1 MTDSKFVKQT
11 AYQKLTGAWQ
21 RFVNSRNFYLLAAF
35 FLPLILMWIVFIIRG
50 VYPFGEKSVLVLDL
64 NGQYVYFF
72 EAMRDIFQGQGSP
85 FYTWYRS
92 LGGEFSG
99 IYAYYVA
106 SPFALL
112 SVFFPENGITE
123 FLLWM
128 TLLKVGSSGLTFA
141 IYLHN
146 TRPSKPLNV
155 VLFAT
160 CYAMTSY
167 AVVQAHNT
175 MWIDSLIYLPLICLG
190 IENIVKYGKYRMY
203 CLFLALCFISNFYIG
218 WMTAIFS
225 TLYFFYAYLSKYS
238 FKNFERFF
246 FAFYKWLAFSVVG
259 AAIASIIILP
269 TYYSLK
275 FGKNTFQNPSYAF
288 EARFD
293 FINIFT
299 QMLPNSYDTVRPN
312 GLPFIY
318 CGMICL
324 LLIPVYFATRRKTG
338 REKICAAIILAVM
351 ILSFVGS
358 TIDLFWHGLQK
369 PNWLNY
375 RYSYMFCF
383 LVIVFAYDAFREL
396 DSKLFRTTMGV
407 GGVIG
412 VLLVI
417 VQALPDSTFTV
428 TRASNN
434 EFVYVNNMLTIWFS
448 ICMLGILLA
457 LLWAVANKKRGAS
470 VLLLAVVCA
479 ELLSNGIYDTVQL
492 HNDVVYSP
500 RSNSSNSNSN
510 AYVDFMARW
519 SGIVRSV
526 QEQDD
531 TLYRMEKTVH
541 RKVNDNMTLRMRGIT
556 NSTSTLNASVIKLLN
571 KLGYASKSHWSRYV
585 GGNIVNDSLL
595 GIKYV
600 LADDDD
606 DLPPDYELM
615 FTEMDPT
622 KLGLE
627 IEEDDDDY
635 LLYAYRNNYALPVMY
650 GVSENIQRCDI
661 TDVRSAPEVL
671 NAVITAMVGHNAKV
685 FAPVVVGDNDFEYT
699 NVEKRSSGQHRK
711 WSVSPSG
718 STGTLNVTFTVEK
731 DGAFY
736 MHFPSDYPR
745 DTLMR
750 THVIHADGTKAPTKS
765 FNYMTSE
772 THTMYYLG
780 DFEKGDEV
788 TLDIVLKDSGGTLYY
803 YKDCGYVYYFDREV
817 YEKAHAELEA
827 SAANI
832 TEFTDT
838 HIKAT
843 VNMAEGDTVMFTSI
857 PYDAGWTVRVDG
869 KRVKLKAVTEDEDG
883 EFFAGNKV
891 LGALLAFEVPEGEHT
906 VELTYVPQGFM
917 IGAALAAAGI
927 ALLIALTVTGERRR
941 IKRRNAKLAAY
952 RAGVKTAV
960 QIPAEVIPDGG
971 AETAEET
978 VFEETVPEEEAPED
992 APDAAE
998 APAEDTPEDGENEK
1012 NSTDN
1017 E

>member
-1 MTDSKFVKQT
+1 MTAQKIGKQT
-11 AYQKLTGAWQ
+11 ALEKISSAWS
-21 RFVNSRNFYLLAAF
+21 RFVNSRSFYLLGAF
-35 FLPLILMWIVFIIRG
+35 FLPLIIMWIMFIIRG

-72 EAMRDIFQGQGSP
+72 EAMRDMFRGHGSP

-155 VLFAT
+155 VLFST

-203 CLFLALCFISNFYIG
+203 CICLALCFISNFYIG
-218 WMTAIFS
+218 WMTAIFC

-238 FKNFERFF
+238 LKKFERFF

-259 AAIASIIILP
+259 AAIASVIILP

-275 FGKNTFQNPSYAF
+275 FGKNSFQNPSYAF

-324 LLIPVYFATRRKTG
+324 ILIPVYFATKRKTG
-338 REKICAAIILAVM
+338 REKICAALILAVM
-351 ILSFVGS
+351 VLSFVGS

-396 DSKLFRTTMGV
+396 DRKLFRTVMGV

-412 VLLVI
+412 VMLVF
-417 VQALPDSTFTV
+417 VQALPDSTFV
-428 TRASNN
+428 VKRASNN
-434 EFVYVNNMLTIWFS
+434 EFTYVNNLMTIWFS

-457 LLWAVANKKRGAS
+457 LLWAVANKKKGAT

-479 ELLSNGIYDTVQL
+479 ELLVNSVYDAAQL
-492 HNDVVYSP
+492 HKDVVYSP
-500 RSNSSNSNSN
+500 RSNSSASNSN

-600 LADDDD
+600 LADDED

-615 FTEMDPT
+615 FTETDPT

-627 IEEDDDDY
+627 IDEEDNEY
-635 LLYAYRNNYALPVMY
+635 LLYAYKNNYALPVMY
-650 GVSENIQRCDI
+650 GVSSDIQTCDI
-661 TDVRSAPEVL
+661 TDIRSAPDVL
-671 NAVITAMVGHNAKV
+671 NSILSAMVGHNVWV
-685 FAPVVVGDNDFEYT
+685 FVPLVTGDSNFDFS
-699 NVEKRSSGQHRK
+699 NVEKRSASQHRK

-718 STGTLNVTFTVEK
+718 STGTLYVTFTAKK
-731 DGAFY
+731 DGPIY
-736 MHFPSDYPR
+736 IHFPSDYPR

-750 THVIHADGTKAPTKS
+750 THVVHADGTKEATKS

-780 DFEKGDEV
+780 DFKEGDEI
-788 TLDIVLKDSGGTLYY
+788 TLDIVLKDSSGNLYY
-803 YKDCGYVYYFDREV
+803 FKDCGYVYYFDKEVFDEV
-817 YEKAHAELEA
+817 YAELQA
-827 SAANI
+827 SLPVI
-832 TEFTDT
+832 TEFSDT

-857 PYDAGWTVRVDG
+857 PYDEGWTVKVDG
-869 KRVKLKAVTEDEDG
+869 KKVKLIPSTEDSEGDYY
-883 EFFAGNKV
+883 APNKV

-906 VELTYVPQGFM
+906 VELSYVPQGFRL
-917 IGAALAAAGI
+917 GAALAVSGI
-927 ALLIALTVTGERRR
+927 ALLIVLGVLGGRQRR
-941 IKRRNAKLAAY
+941 KRRKAKLEAY
-952 RAGVKTAV
+952 RAGAGKA
-960 QIPAEVIPDGG
+960 A
-971 AETAEET
+971 AAL
-978 VFEETVPEEEAPED
+978 EEAPED
-992 APDAAE
+992 VGMTGEETAE
-998 APAEDTPEDGENEK
+998 ITEEPPAEEDTADEENG
-1012 NSTDN
+1012 
-1017 E
+1017 